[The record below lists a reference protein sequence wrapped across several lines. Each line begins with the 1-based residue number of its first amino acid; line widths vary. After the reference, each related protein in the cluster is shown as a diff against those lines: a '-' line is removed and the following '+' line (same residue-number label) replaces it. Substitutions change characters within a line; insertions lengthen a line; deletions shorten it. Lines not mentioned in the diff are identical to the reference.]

1 MAYLPRHVNAP
12 PPEPVSPKEDDTKL
26 QFVYVGEHNT
36 TERIDYKNPEGY
48 ADSTPYNAL
57 RNLQRDNAD
66 INAMRLIKCILTLLD
81 LNGYTLIGRL
91 NIRDR
96 LTGREYK

>member
-1 MAYLPRHVNAP
+1 MAICPRHVKA
-12 PPEPVSPKEDDTKL
+12 PEPVSPNKDDTKL
-26 QFVYVGEHNT
+26 QFVHVEEHGPR
-36 TERIDYKNPEGY
+36 ERIDYKNPEGY
-48 ADSTPYNAL
+48 ADPTPYNAL

-81 LNGYTLIGRL
+81 LNGYALIGRL

>member
-1 MAYLPRHVNAP
+1 MVWVNHDVKS
-12 PPEPVSPKEDDTKL
+12 PEPVSPNKP
-26 QFVYVGEHNT
+26 
-36 TERIDYKNPEGY
+36 ERIDYKNPEGY
-48 ADSTPYNAL
+48 ADPTPYHAL